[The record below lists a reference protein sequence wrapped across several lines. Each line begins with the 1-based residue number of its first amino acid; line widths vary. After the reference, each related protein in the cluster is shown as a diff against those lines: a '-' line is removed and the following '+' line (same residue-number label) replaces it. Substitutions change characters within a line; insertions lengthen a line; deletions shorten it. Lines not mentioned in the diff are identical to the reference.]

1 MFCWFDT
8 TFNRIF
14 TIIKNNIL
22 MLEMKVEVKDRV
34 MTHSKPVVAAKLNK
48 VNDQVCKIKKKKYT
62 NWIICIFY
70 LC

>member
-14 TIIKNNIL
+14 TITKNNII

-34 MTHSKPVVAAKLNK
+34 MSHSKPVVVAKLNK
-48 VNDQVCKIKKKKYT
+48 VNDQV
-62 NWIICIFY
+62 
-70 LC
+70 